1 LLRSNE
7 MACPVCLE
15 FLLPAAL
22 TIVVAFLFATL
33 L

>member
-1 LLRSNE
+1 

-22 TIVVAFLFATL
+22 TIVVAFLFAAL
-33 L
+33 V